1 MSNEQAIADFQAAR
15 EQYLA
20 RHFAQA
26 RTTMQRYR
34 QTIDYRQFKQQD
46 NRTETKP
53 EISVIIV
60 GYGTGPEL
68 LECIHSVSAQ
78 QGAHFEIIL
87 VDNGKNEAVHP
98 ELAQLPICWISPP
111 INLLPSEGRNLGAHF
126 ANSDI
131 LVFLD
136 DDALMAP
143 GYLAAVKQR
152 AQANEYLA
160 LRGRIQPKS
169 PTATAQPKHYDLG
182 ETEQPSEF
190 NLEGN
195 MVIRRSL
202 FQKLGRFDPLMFGH
216 EGKALTQ
223 QWRLHF
229 PGKDIL
235 YCPDLVIRHDWV
247 EAEKLT
253 NKRARQAI
261 GKDYLDY
268 LKEHALNAG
277 VSIILRVGDK
287 LAEAKTFLEGLAR
300 YNSYKPI
307 EVLIGAKDSQQAVG
321 LTRPYM
327 AKFFARVLPA
337 SIQTFSRVAQ
347 ACRYDNCVIVDLPIQ
362 IQADVLPVW
371 LQHKRS
377 DLKTVLVGTKTEIEK
392 LGETQLSSVLDQLA
406 KKLGKSLA
414 DKTAV
419 PMAAQPKAQPTKAA
433 KPQPKEAP
441 KPAAQAPQPEKAK
454 AKPAP
459 ANKPQPNPEIVGKIQ
474 QTEAQIKQL
483 ETQLT
488 QTDQSIAELEA
499 RYLPLPD
506 DSMEKRD
513 LKDDL
518 EEQVLASCRLLIEL
532 KDAQDNLQE
541 LRIRSLC
548 GA

>member
-78 QGAHFEIIL
+78 QGARFEIIL

-235 YCPDLVIRHDWV
+235 YCPDLVIRHDWA
-247 EAEKLT
+247 EAENLT
-253 NKRARQAI
+253 NKRERQAL
-261 GKDYLDY
+261 GKDYLDQ
-268 LKEHALNAG
+268 LKEHVLNAG
-277 VSIILRVGDK
+277 VTIILCAGDK
-287 LAEAKTFLEGLAR
+287 LAEAKTFLEGLAKH
-300 YNSYKPI
+300 NSYKPI
-307 EVLIGAKDSQQAVG
+307 EVLIWAKDSQQAVG

-337 SIQTFSRVAQ
+337 STQTFSNVAR
-347 ACRYDNCVIVDLPIQ
+347 ACRYDNCLIVGLPTQ
-362 IQADVLPVW
+362 IQADALPVW
-371 LQHKRS
+371 LQQKRS

-392 LGETQLSSVLDQLA
+392 LGETKLSSELEQLA
-406 KKLGKSLA
+406 NKMGKNLSGKA
-414 DKTAV
+414 ATTAT
-419 PMAAQPKAQPTKAA
+419 AQPEAQLAA
-433 KPQPKEAP
+433 KPQPKEDPKSAP
-441 KPAAQAPQPEKAK
+441 NTPQAEKVK

-459 ANKPQPNPEIVGKIQ
+459 ANTPQLSPEIAGNIQ
-474 QTEAQIKQL
+474 QTEAKIIQL
-483 ETQLT
+483 EIQLT
-488 QTDQSIAELEA
+488 QTGQSIAKLEA

-506 DSMEKRD
+506 DSMEKQD

-518 EEQVLASCRLLIEL
+518 EEQVLASCRLLIDL

-541 LRIRSLC
+541 LRIRNIYF
-548 GA
+548 A